1 MIKPFS
7 VRNNKRRRNFQLP
20 VLTACQPC
28 AQETDGRL
36 SVQISDTE
44 IAS

>member
-1 MIKPFS
+1 LK
-7 VRNNKRRRNFQLP
+7 KL
-20 VLTACQPC
+20 LATCQPC